1 LEKLK
6 AQNEQIVKRL
16 DSHDKRF
23 DEVNKRFD
31 EGNSRLNTL
40 TIGFLSIVGVLV
52 TGLLGIIVK
61 IALFPNAV

>member
-1 LEKLK
+1 MEKLK

-23 DEVNKRFD
+23 DEI
-31 EGNSRLNTL
+31 NSRLNTL

-61 IALFPNAV
+61 IALFPNPV

>member
-1 LEKLK
+1 MEKLK

-23 DEVNKRFD
+23 DEI
-31 EGNSRLNTL
+31 NSRLNTL

-61 IALFPNAV
+61 IALFRNPV